1 MALWPSE
8 EPRPRPDELKSL
20 REYWIHGPQ
29 LRAPRGR
36 SRWLWIAAGVVIL
49 FGVAVGARSYWAP
62 NWVRPI
68 GTSATT
74 AAAPNKKATLEPPAA
89 PVARPSEP
97 SPPKLVTGLRPIIEP
112 HAEPHDDPV
121 QAQPPA
127 ATPEPQYAVG
137 LRPIAEQV
145 PPVEPE
151 AVVPAPATG
160 APVAPSPRAK
170 PLRKGTMQGQSPLPT
185 SGQVRF

>member
-8 EPRPRPDELKSL
+8 EPPRPDELKAL

-29 LRAPRGR
+29 LRVPRGR
-36 SRWLWIAAGVVIL
+36 SRWLWIVAGVVIL
-49 FGVAVGARSYWAP
+49 FGVVVGARSYWAP

-89 PVARPSEP
+89 PIATPSEP
-97 SPPKLVTGLRPIIEP
+97 SPPKLVTGLRPRIEP
-112 HAEPHDDPV
+112 HAEPQDDPV

-127 ATPEPQYAVG
+127 AGPEPQYAVG

-145 PPVEPE
+145 PPAEPE

-160 APVAPSPRAK
+160 APVAPAPGAK
-170 PLRKGTMQGQSPLPT
+170 PSRKGTTQGQSPRPT